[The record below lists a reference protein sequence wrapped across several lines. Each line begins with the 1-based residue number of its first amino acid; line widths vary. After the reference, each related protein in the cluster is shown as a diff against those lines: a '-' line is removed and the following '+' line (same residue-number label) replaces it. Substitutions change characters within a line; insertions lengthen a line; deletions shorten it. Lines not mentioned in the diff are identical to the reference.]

1 MTDTITVLGMAG
13 SLRQSSFNA
22 ALLRAAAAAAPA
34 GCTVDIASIRGIP
47 LYDGDVEAATGVP
60 AVVETLKDRVAAAD
74 GLLLVTP
81 EYNNSIPGVFKNAID
96 WLSRPPQDIC
106 VFGGR
111 PVALMGATPGG
122 MGTVHAQT
130 AWLPV
135 LRALGMQ
142 PWFGTLLYVSG
153 AHTVFDASGTL
164 LDEPLRERL
173 RIYMTGFVAFVR
185 RRS

>member
-1 MTDTITVLGMAG
+1 MP
-13 SLRQSSFNA
+13 R
-22 ALLRAAAAAAPA
+22 
-34 GCTVDIASIRGIP
+34 
-47 LYDGDVEAATGVP
+47 
-60 AVVETLKDRVAAAD
+60 
-74 GLLLVTP
+74 
-81 EYNNSIPGVFKNAID
+81 
-96 WLSRPPQDIC
+96 

-153 AHTVFDASGTL
+153 AHKVFDASDTL
-164 LDEPLRERL
+164 LDERIRERL
-173 RIYMTGFVAFVR
+173 RIFMTGFVAFVQ